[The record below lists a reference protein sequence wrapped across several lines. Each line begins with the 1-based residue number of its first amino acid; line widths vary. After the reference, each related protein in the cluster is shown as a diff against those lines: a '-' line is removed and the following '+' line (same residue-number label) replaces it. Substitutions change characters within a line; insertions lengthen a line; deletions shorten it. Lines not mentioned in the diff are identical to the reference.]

1 MSNGRCLSA
10 HIAVKAS
17 DSDDMLREAA
27 KRGTNEAIRLVAEA
41 SAQHVWDQA
50 TPDERNGRTSRAEFI
65 HETGQDAMRDASQDE
80 RDTMEEYLFLVL
92 KRRRAMAL
100 SLS

>member
-17 DSDDMLREAA
+17 DSDDVLREAA
-27 KRGTNEAIRLVAEA
+27 KRGTNEALRQVAEA

-50 TPDERNGRTSRAEFI
+50 APHERKGGTSRAEFI
-65 HETGQDAMRDASQDE
+65 HEIGQDAMRNASQDE
-80 RDTMEEYLFLVL
+80 RDSMEEYLFLVL
-92 KRRRAMAL
+92 KRRRAMVT